1 MNTRN
6 APISPVSVG
15 GNEWSASKYASN
27 NSDSNNP
34 NPNPNTNA
42 SANSRAQLATPPNS
56 GGANMDTAS
65 FPQRPRSPGNPSPPP
80 SIARSS
86 TGTNMYGRRESG
98 WSAREEQNIEGI
110 LGEHYLAFKAFLKG
124 REARNQSSNNA
135 KDKLIRL
142 TATQF
147 YELSTDVYDELNRRQ
162 ASARNPQSAPPHLL
176 AQQNFHPKRNNARQ
190 TLSSIGPPR
199 FLNLA
204 IDVFNEL
211 EKRFP
216 RFIEGDFPPRI
227 GSPLSNRGP
236 PSRTGTPVSGAYPR
250 SQSRMRRPSDA
261 SSVRG
266 GPPGDPYGIP
276 PSPRLPEG
284 EFPRPM
290 PKQFQSNTIVPNKS
304 TMVEEDDDGN
314 EGSEEDKKI
323 IEDYRLQVEDLK
335 AQIETLTAETQKKDE
350 ELKNTL
356 DGERSRSTAA
366 NLEKKEWSDMRL
378 DLEDK
383 LAAAQSLNSRLQ
395 EDIEH
400 MQRDHEE
407 EVRNLR
413 DQIDAGA
420 QVSRGQASPELQR
433 ENDELRAELQQQAAL
448 IEEVRA
454 QARESLQEMRML
466 SKQSDSSYERIQAME
481 KSNEQLQ
488 NEVREWQSRFAMA
501 KTQSQDLRA
510 SSNGL
515 PMVNDISKQLR
526 EQGLVDDNGII
537 RDIHVTRFQ
546 MSIDEIMRF
555 SHSNDFEK
563 VNDSMKMVVS
573 NVRRMTKD
581 VDTTKPI
588 NEQLG
593 QQLGTLKAKVAGS
606 ANNFITASKSVG
618 SSAGLTPVSVLDA
631 AVGNLSLAV
640 VELVKVAR
648 VRPTPPGE
656 LDEYEDGTMTPI
668 DSSGYF
674 SPDRQTS
681 SQSGYDIHHTQADSY
696 GVNNLPPP
704 PPFAGLGR
712 PSSETSSTYSPVASP
727 RESVEPSYGRMPMS
741 KMSNGYG
748 NGYGHDEELK
758 V

>member
-15 GNEWSASKYASN
+15 GNEWSSNKYSSN
-27 NSDSNNP
+27 NGDSNGNP
-34 NPNPNTNA
+34 NVNG
-42 SANSRAQLATPPNS
+42 RGQLATPPNS
-56 GGANMDTAS
+56 GGANMDVAG
-65 FPQRPRSPGNPSPPP
+65 FPQGPRSPGNPSPPP

-98 WSAREEQNIEGI
+98 WSARDDQNIEAI

-162 ASARNPQSAPPHLL
+162 AFARNPQSAPPHLL

-236 PSRTGTPVSGAYPR
+236 PSRTGTPVNGAYPR

-266 GPPGDPYGIP
+266 GPGGPGDPYGIP
-276 PSPRLPEG
+276 PSPSIPNGG

-335 AQIETLTAETQKKDE
+335 AQIDKLNAEVTKKNE
-350 ELKNTL
+350 EIKNTL

-383 LAAAQSLNSRLQ
+383 LASAQSHNSQLQ
-395 EDIEH
+395 DELQR
-400 MQRDHEE
+400 MQRDHDEE
-407 EVRNLR
+407 IQSLR
-413 DQIDAGA
+413 DQVESSM
-420 QVSRGQASPELQR
+420 QSSRSDASPELQR
-433 ENDELRAELQQQAAL
+433 ENDELRAQLQKQAQL
-448 IEEVRA
+448 IDEVRA
-454 QARESLQEMRML
+454 QARDSLQEMRML
-466 SKQSDSSYERIQAME
+466 SKQSDNSYERLEAME
-481 KSNEQLQ
+481 KSNEMLQ
-488 NEVREWQSRFAMA
+488 NEVREWQSRFATA
-501 KTQSQDLRA
+501 KAQSQDLRA

-515 PMVNDISKQLR
+515 SVNSGVSKQLR

-546 MSIDEIMRF
+546 VAIDEILQF
-555 SHSNDFEK
+555 SHNNDFER
-563 VNDSMKMVVS
+563 VNESMKMVVS
-573 NVRRMTKD
+573 CVRRMARD
-581 VDTTKPI
+581 VDNTKPI

-593 QQLGTLKAKVAGS
+593 QQLGTLKAKVAGA

-618 SSAGLTPVSVLDA
+618 SSAGLTPISILDA
-631 AVGNLSLAV
+631 AVGNLSFAV
-640 VELVKVAR
+640 VELLKGAR
-648 VRPTPPGE
+648 VRPTPPNE
-656 LDEYEDGTMTPI
+656 LEEYEDGTVTPI
-668 DSSGYF
+668 ESSGYF

-681 SQSGYDIHHTQADSY
+681 TQGGYDLPPSQGGNYA
-696 GVNNLPPP
+696 VNNLPPP

-712 PSSETSSTYSPVASP
+712 PSSATSSTYSPAVSP
-727 RESVEPSYGRMPMS
+727 RESVEPAYGRMPMS